1 MRDDIAYYIPVGH
14 ENAISRQQLCIRTG
28 LGDRQVRE
36 AVKTSKILICNLS
49 DGSGY
54 FIPRDDEINL
64 VKAFK
69 LQEGRRTFST
79 SKTVKKCDAWL
90 KELAEKNNELVNN
103 QISLFDIMGGT
114 DG

>member
-36 AVKTSKILICNLS
+36 AVKASQILICNLS
-49 DGSGY
+49 DGNGY
-54 FIPRDDEINL
+54 FIPTEEETRL

-69 LQEGRRTFST
+69 RQEGRRTLSS
-79 SKTVKKCDAWL
+79 SKTVKKCDQWL
-90 KELAEKNNELVNN
+90 KSQAEKNNDLKNK
-103 QISLFDIMGGT
+103 QMSIFDMLGGA